1 MHQCPL
7 DTAREHLEAIRETIA
22 RLEAPS
28 APDEGRE
35 EPVPEGPAR
44 APTLEFLQ
52 WDWRDF
58 SRAIESIPGGAS
70 CGPDGLPAIMLKKAN
85 EPISRMLAKIFEKSI
100 KTGEIPRIL
109 KSAFVIGI
117 YKGGPK
123 AKAANYRPISL
134 TSHVIKTMERV
145 LRLALVGHLEHS
157 LMMDPRQHGSR
168 AGRST
173 LSQLLQHQDEI
184 LTALENGANLDCIYL
199 DFSKAYDKV
208 DHGILLLKLKR
219 AGITG
224 NIGRWIMNF
233 LVGRRQQVLVRGQKS
248 KISPLV
254 SGVPQG
260 SVLGP
265 LLFLLFIGDIA
276 DEVSASTLV
285 YVDDSKV
292 KDEVK
297 SEDDVTKLQENLDK
311 IYEWERSNNMKFNG
325 EKFQLMRYGKDTDLK
340 QNTLYFT
347 GEMAHVIEQVENCR
361 DLGVTMQDDAKF
373 DLHIENVCKKVRQ
386 KCGWILRT
394 FYSRNPQFLR
404 HMFNTLVQP
413 HIDYCSQLWAP
424 QEGPQMDKIE
434 ALLRSFTA
442 RIPAVK
448 HLTYWERL
456 KELKMNS
463 QQRRLERYKIIYVWK
478 TIQGLVPNCGIEVA
492 TNSDDRLGRK
502 CQIRPLHKKAPA
514 AVKTLR
520 EGSFQVSGPQLFNC
534 LPKEL
539 RNQTELSLEEFK
551 EKLDQILTRVPDEP
565 QVSGPGRW
573 ISNSLLNQM
582 ERREEGPPRAPARR
596 RRGD

>member
-1 MHQCPL
+1 
-7 DTAREHLEAIRETIA
+7 
-22 RLEAPS
+22 
-28 APDEGRE
+28 
-35 EPVPEGPAR
+35 
-44 APTLEFLQ
+44 
-52 WDWRDF
+52 
-58 SRAIESIPGGAS
+58 
-70 CGPDGLPAIMLKKAN
+70 
-85 EPISRMLAKIFEKSI
+85 
-100 KTGEIPRIL
+100 
-109 KSAFVIGI
+109 
-117 YKGGPK
+117 
-123 AKAANYRPISL
+123 
-134 TSHVIKTMERV
+134 
-145 LRLALVGHLEHS
+145 
-157 LMMDPRQHGSR
+157 
-168 AGRST
+168 
-173 LSQLLQHQDEI
+173 
-184 LTALENGANLDCIYL
+184 
-199 DFSKAYDKV
+199 
-208 DHGILLLKLKR
+208 
-219 AGITG
+219 
-224 NIGRWIMNF
+224 
-233 LVGRRQQVLVRGQKS
+233 
-248 KISPLV
+248 
-254 SGVPQG
+254 
-260 SVLGP
+260 LGP

-442 RIPAVK
+442 RIPSVK

-596 RRGD
+596 RGD